1 MGKHVYVEKPL
12 THSFQ
17 EAELLMKA
25 EKKFGVVTQ
34 MGNQG
39 HTGTSSNQF
48 REWVKKGVIKN
59 VTEVDAWKG
68 PSCFFMQ
75 KDKRINNWPK
85 KEPKPVGMDWDLWL
99 GPAEHHPFS
108 RMYHTFE
115 WRGFHPYGS
124 GMLGDW
130 GCHIIDMIHHYLD
143 LGLPTEINAFLKR
156 ELKYIPVVDFMP
168 VATNALSRFVDGGT
182 SGACGNG
189 TRCVAD
195 LLSKENN
202 KSLIILTTQSGD
214 LKSEILGDRLVST
227 EIGKGKTE
235 WNEIPLSKKLD
246 TNNLNIKISD
256 LDNNNYTGGAAVN
269 VGNPHVIFFV
279 DNNENFEIQ
288 KIGPVIEHHSLFP
301 EKCNVTLA
309 TIVNK
314 ELIKVKVWERGA
326 GLTKACGTAACA
338 TAFAAM
344 KNGLSSNKVDIEF
357 STGKLSIFIDENN
370 SIHMKGPVSDIT
382 NIEINI

>member
-1 MGKHVYVEKPL
+1 MDI
-12 THSFQ
+12 
-17 EAELLMKA
+17 KA
-25 EKKFGVVTQ
+25 FKMDGL
-34 MGNQG
+34 GND
-39 HTGTSSNQF
+39 F
-48 REWVKKGVIKN
+48 V
-59 VTEVDAWKG
+59 
-68 PSCFFMQ
+68 
-75 KDKRINNWPK
+75 
-85 KEPKPVGMDWDLWL
+85 
-99 GPAEHHPFS
+99 
-108 RMYHTFE
+108 
-115 WRGFHPYGS
+115 
-124 GMLGDW
+124 
-130 GCHIIDMIHHYLD
+130 IIDNRQKITD
-143 LGLPTEINAFLKR
+143 LTKQQIIKICDRKFIGCDQLILINKNETSDASLEF
-156 ELKYIPVVDFMP
+156 Y
-168 VATNALSRFVDGGT
+168 NSDGGT

-214 LKSEILGDRLVST
+214 LKSEILGNRLVST
-227 EIGKGKTE
+227 EIGKAKTE

-370 SIHMKGPVSDIT
+370 SIHMKGPVSDIK
-382 NIEINI
+382 EINIKI